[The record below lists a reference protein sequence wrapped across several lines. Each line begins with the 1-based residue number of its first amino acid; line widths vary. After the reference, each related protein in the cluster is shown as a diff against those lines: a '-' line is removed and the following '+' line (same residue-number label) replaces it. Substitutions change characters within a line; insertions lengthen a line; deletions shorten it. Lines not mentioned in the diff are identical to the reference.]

1 MKVFTYIT
9 LFFAAITIKAVAQ
22 APITGLIIDD
32 ADGEPMAGV
41 SVTIRDSVGKIKRF
55 ITTKADGVFTLKAP
69 ESTAG
74 LRLEASLVGY
84 ARQSFSL
91 DSISFPLTI
100 RMAAEVYTLKRSIH
114 TRQTP

>member
-41 SVTIRDSVGKIKRF
+41 SVTIRDDAGKINNSAQLRPMAHLHSKRRTHLQG
-55 ITTKADGVFTLKAP
+55 I
-69 ESTAG
+69 G
-74 LRLEASLVGY
+74 LRLRLWVML
-84 ARQSFSL
+84 ARVS
-91 DSISFPLTI
+91 P
-100 RMAAEVYTLKRSIH
+100 
-114 TRQTP
+114 